1 MPVRKKTYIQRSSGK
16 AIFSSKMFL
25 ASTNQEKIR
34 AAFADNANLELIR
47 QLDEYLGDEY
57 IALLKPEKQK
67 EEKPESV
74 DNQVEEAKPENTTEE
89 QKQEKSGS
97 PIKPSLRED
106 YTKLEKDMEKEA
118 DMDTVAELLNES
130 EASAETE
137 TSSDTA
143 VENSTAV
150 DPAKA
155 IESATTVM
163 PISYEDAVTEIKGIL
178 NADSATAGV
187 SRVQKKDDEVW
198 IYYKDSVNLNNIMDL
213 VIETMDSASYT
224 WMIFNRL
231 ARSDNAMVFAVLK
244 DDTLENIPSPP
255 VTHKV

>member
-1 MPVRKKTYIQRSSGK
+1 MRMRKRTYIQRSSGK

-25 ASTNQEKIR
+25 ASKNQDKIR
-34 AAFADNANLELIR
+34 AAFADNANIELIQ

-67 EEKPESV
+67 NQNNGNV
-74 DNQVEEAKPENTTEE
+74 DNQSDISKPETTTDSET
-89 QKQEKSGS
+89 KRSGS
-97 PIKPSLRED
+97 PIKPSLREE
-106 YTKLEKDMEKEA
+106 YTNLEKDMENDA
-118 DMDTVAELLNES
+118 DMNDVSEKPMDTNDIS
-130 EASAETE
+130 DTTE
-137 TSSDTA
+137 TSGTA
-143 VENSTAV
+143 ETVENSTT
-150 DPAKA
+150 

-178 NADSATAGV
+178 NANSDTAGV

-198 IYYKDSVNLNNIMDL
+198 IFYKDSVNLNNIMDI
-213 VIETMDSASYT
+213 VIETLDSASYT

-231 ARSDNAMVFAVLK
+231 ARSDNAMVFAVLH

-255 VTHKV
+255 VTHRV

>member
-1 MPVRKKTYIQRSSGK
+1 MSVRRKTYIQRSSGK

-25 ASTNQEKIR
+25 ASNNQEKIR

-67 EEKPESV
+67 DEIPEKV
-74 DNQVEEAKPENTTEE
+74 DNQVETEKPETTAEPE
-89 QKQEKSGS
+89 QKPSGS
-97 PIKPSLRED
+97 PIKPSLREE
-106 YTKLEKDMEKEA
+106 YTKLEKDL
-118 DMDTVAELLNES
+118 DNDTDNAPEMTTES
-130 EASAETE
+130 ETSTETE
-137 TSSDTA
+137 TSAQTSSGTA
-143 VENSTAV
+143 ESVENSTEI
-150 DPAKA
+150 KSETA

-187 SRVQKKDDEVW
+187 SRVQKKDDEIW

-231 ARSDNAMVFAVLK
+231 ARSDNAMVFAVLEN
-244 DDTLENIPSPP
+244 DTLENLPS
-255 VTHKV
+255 TSKV